1 MVGGRGGQLYYSMC
15 RRGKVFDG
23 VGETGPL
30 KWTPRGED
38 LMLLKLEYAY
48 VSSTFSWISVVHMG

>member
-30 KWTPRGED
+30 K
-38 LMLLKLEYAY
+38 
-48 VSSTFSWISVVHMG
+48 